1 MEIGKV
7 VGSITSVSKIDELKP
22 VKLFLVQLV
31 DSDLELKED
40 YVVAIDPIGVGN
52 EDMVIITGGSGS
64 RFTEITEP
72 THTDASII
80 ARIDN
85 LEV

>member
-31 DSDLELKED
+31 DSDLKPTED
-40 YVVAIDPIGVGN
+40 YIVAIDPIGVGGD
-52 EDMVIITGGSGS
+52 DMVIITGGSGS

>member
-7 VGSITSVSKIDELKP
+7 VGSITSVSKIEELKP

-31 DSDLELKED
+31 DSDLKPIED
-40 YVVAIDPIGVGN
+40 YIVAIDSIGVGN

>member
-31 DSDLELKED
+31 DSDLKPIED
-40 YVVAIDPIGVGN
+40 YIVAIDSIGVGGD
-52 EDMVIITGGSGS
+52 DMVIITGGSGS

>member
-22 VKLFLVQLV
+22 VKLFLVQLF
-31 DSDLELKED
+31 DSDLKPKED
-40 YVVAIDPIGVGN
+40 YIVAIDPLGVGGD
-52 EDMVIITGGSGS
+52 DMVIITGGSGS

>member
-7 VGSITSVSKIDELKP
+7 VGSVTSVSKIDELKP
-22 VKLFLVQLV
+22 VKLFIIQLLN
-31 DSDLELKED
+31 SDLKLMDKYEI
-40 YVVAIDPIGVGN
+40 AIDTIGVGYK
-52 EDMVIITGGSGS
+52 DIVLITLGSGS
-64 RFTEITEP
+64 RFTEISKP

-85 LEV
+85 LDI

>member
-7 VGSITSVSKIDELKP
+7 VGSITSVSKIEELKP

-31 DSDLELKED
+31 DSDLKPKED
-40 YVVAIDPIGVGN
+40 YIVAIDPIGVGN
-52 EDMVIITGGSGS
+52 EDMVILTGGSGS

-85 LEV
+85 LEI

>member
-1 MEIGKV
+1 M
-7 VGSITSVSKIDELKP
+7 
-22 VKLFLVQLV
+22 V
-31 DSDLELKED
+31 DSDLKPKED
-40 YVVAIDPIGVGN
+40 YIVAIDSIGVGN

>member
-22 VKLFLVQLV
+22 VKLFLVQLF
-31 DSDLELKED
+31 DGDLKPKED
-40 YVVAIDPIGVGN
+40 YIVAIDPIGVGN

>member
-7 VGSITSVSKIDELKP
+7 VGSVTSVSKIDELKP
-22 VKLFLVQLV
+22 VKLFIIQLLN
-31 DSDLELKED
+31 SDLKLMDKYEI
-40 YVVAIDPIGVGN
+40 AIDAIGVGYK
-52 EDMVIITGGSGS
+52 DTVIITLGSGS
-64 RFTEITEP
+64 RFTEISKP

-85 LEV
+85 LDI